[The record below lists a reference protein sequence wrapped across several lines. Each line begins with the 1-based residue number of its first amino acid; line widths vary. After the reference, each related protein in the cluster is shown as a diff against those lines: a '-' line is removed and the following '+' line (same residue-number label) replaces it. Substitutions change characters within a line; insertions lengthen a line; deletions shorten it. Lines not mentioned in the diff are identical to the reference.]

1 MSLSAAILDALADA
15 GATREQIIAAM
26 KADIAERAATEAA
39 RIEAQKE
46 GNRDRQRRKRERDN
60 AKSRDVTD
68 VTRDARDTLP
78 NDKDIL
84 TPPVPPQVISDEITP
99 PIENPKPISP
109 EHVIEA
115 WNVMAVEAGVPK
127 AKMTPERRKKLAMF
141 IRRHPIDDITE
152 AIWAVPR
159 TPFLRGE
166 NDRGWKASIDFMLQ
180 PSSFTKII
188 EGTYGEQ
195 SAS

>member
-1 MSLSAAILDALADA
+1 MSLTSHMMKSLKEEGLDLDAIIRVAEASEKRADTT
-15 GATREQIIAAM
+15 G
-26 KADIAERAATEAA
+26 AA
-39 RIEAQKE
+39 RQA
-46 GNRDRQRRKRERDN
+46 RCR
-60 AKSRDVTD
+60 AKKKGAESNGVTSR
-68 VTRDARDTLP
+68 RDALP
-78 NDKDIL
+78 NDRDIL
-84 TPPVPPQVISDEITP
+84 TPPVPPQVISNEITP
-99 PIENPKPISP
+99 PIENPKPPVSP

-127 AKMTPERRKKLAMF
+127 AKMTPERRKKLVTF
-141 IRRHPIDDITE
+141 IHRHPIDDITE